1 MPLHEQ
7 AVSILPFCTIGV
19 ILVFSDLLSRLA
31 TTQNIFRKFS
41 GIWAESLAV
50 FCLETLGSC
59 IDNYYTIYVRGNE
72 QFLLENT
79 FKE

>member
-19 ILVFSDLLSRLA
+19 LLVSSDLLSGLV

-41 GIWAESLAV
+41 GIWTESLTV
-50 FCLETLGSC
+50 FCFETFGSC
-59 IDNYYTIYVRGNE
+59 VDNYYIIYVRGNK
-72 QFLLENT
+72 QLSLENM
-79 FKE
+79 FKV